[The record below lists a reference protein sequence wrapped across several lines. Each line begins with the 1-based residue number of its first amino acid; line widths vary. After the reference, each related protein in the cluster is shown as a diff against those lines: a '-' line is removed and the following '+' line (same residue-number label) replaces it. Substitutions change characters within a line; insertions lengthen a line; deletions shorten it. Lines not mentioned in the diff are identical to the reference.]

1 MKTTQQSFNERYKI
15 WQVKGKTIVSIS
27 ISLKLI
33 FKLNA
38 IPGKIPVEIFLGKLD
53 PSSLF

>member
-1 MKTTQQSFNERYKI
+1 MKTTQQSFSERYKI
-15 WQVKGKTIVSIS
+15 RQVKGKTIVSIS

-33 FKLNA
+33 VKLNA